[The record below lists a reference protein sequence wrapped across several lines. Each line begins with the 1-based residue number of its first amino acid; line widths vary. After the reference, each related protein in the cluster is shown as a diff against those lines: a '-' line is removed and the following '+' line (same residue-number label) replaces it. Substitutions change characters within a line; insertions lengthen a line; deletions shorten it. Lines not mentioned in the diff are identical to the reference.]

1 MTRDELMAPPP
12 YEPTLPSLFADS
24 TARFGDLPLIITGA
38 RSMTFAQADARSR
51 IMAANLLAQG
61 VGKGTHIGI
70 LGPNSPDWIAAFM
83 AVTRIGAMAVLI
95 STLYQ
100 RRELGWLLR
109 HADLHGLIMVDGFL
123 SHDYVARLEEIA
135 PSIAEAD
142 GAAPLML
149 PELPFLRR
157 VWVWGDRVPRWARRA
172 VELDSPPSPAAAG
185 LVQAAETNVAPADL
199 AVLMYTSGT
208 TADPKG
214 VFHNHAGVVVRS
226 HTVRSSRW
234 AGTKT
239 RVLTLGPFCWAAG
252 FLTMLHALHNGSCL
266 VTAVTPKTAD
276 VMAAA
281 VEGEV
286 NQISAQPALIRQLQE
301 ALDLAGKPVA
311 PGLAAFLA
319 GPVDEAGQ
327 AIPAERQSRGLGMT
341 ETVSMHSFE
350 PGSVMP
356 AEKATAFGRGVPEIE
371 RRIRDPQTHI
381 WLDADQDG
389 ELCLRGP
396 GLFQGMY
403 KKQRHEVF
411 DADGWYAT
419 GDLCR
424 IDADGYLFFHGR
436 GSEMIKTTGAN
447 VAPREVELALEAY
460 PDVQEA
466 GVFGLP
472 GEGRDEIVVAVV
484 APIAGASLDADE
496 LRRRLRGDISS
507 FKAPKVIHIVPLER
521 LPRTGSGKLNK
532 RLVKERLMRGEDL
545 MVEA

>member
-1 MTRDELMAPPP
+1 MTRDELMAPPA
-12 YEPTLPSLFADS
+12 YEPTLPNLFSDS
-24 TARFGDLPLIITGA
+24 MARYADLPLIVTGA
-38 RSMTFAQADARSR
+38 RRMTFAQADARSR
-51 IMAANLLAQG
+51 TIAANLLAQG
-61 VGKGTHIGI
+61 IGKGTRVGI
-70 LGPNSPDWIAAFM
+70 LCPNNPDWIAAFM

-135 PSIAEAD
+135 PSIAGGD

-157 VWVWGDRVPRWARRA
+157 VWVWGDRRPAWARGA
-172 VELDSPPSPAAAG
+172 AELEAPPTPRAAA
-185 LVQAAETNVAPADL
+185 LVDAAQANVAPADL

-214 VFHNHAGVVVRS
+214 VFHNHAGVIRS

-234 AGTKT
+234 GGTAT

-266 VTAVTPKTAD
+266 VTAATPKIAD
-276 VMAAA
+276 VTAAA
-281 VEGEV
+281 IDGDV
-286 NQISAQPALIRQLQE
+286 NQISAQPALIRQLRE
-301 ALDLAGKPVA
+301 ALDLAGKPIA

-319 GPVDEAGQ
+319 GPLDEAGR
-327 AIPAERQSRGLGMT
+327 PVPPERQSRGLGMT
-341 ETVSMHSFE
+341 ETVAMHSFE
-350 PGSVMP
+350 PGSIMP
-356 AEKATAFGRGVPEIE
+356 ADKPAAFGRGTPDIE
-371 RRIRDPQTHI
+371 RRIRDPQTHA
-381 WLDADQDG
+381 WLGVDQDG

-396 GLFQGMY
+396 GLFPGLY
-403 KKQRHEVF
+403 KKQRQEVF

-484 APIAGASLDADE
+484 APAAEARLDADE

-521 LPRTGSGKLNK
+521 LPRTGSGKLDK

-545 MVEA
+545 MVDA